1 MLRYL
6 TFNRGGRRKMPIA
19 AIRTPEERFAYLPNF
34 PYSPNYIESLPGYH
48 GLRMHYVDEGPI
60 DAENTF
66 LCLHGEPT
74 WSYLYRKMIPVFV
87 NTGGRVIAPDFFG
100 FGRSDK
106 PINDSDITFSFHRDS
121 LLRLIEQLDLQ
132 NITLVCQ
139 DWGGILGLTLPGS
152 MKNRFKRLIIMNT
165 ALPIGKSLGEGFEM
179 WKSYAAQFNDVSVSG
194 LLAANCPGV
203 LDMMDIAAYA
213 APFPDA
219 TYKAGV
225 RRFPELVA
233 VNPEMEGVNY
243 AEDAKRFLSTEW
255 DGQSF
260 MAVGSLDPFFGQ
272 SIMDDLRST
281 IKNCPEP
288 VVLSD
293 VGHFVQEWGEDVAK
307 KALKYFEST

>member
-1 MLRYL
+1 MS
-6 TFNRGGRRKMPIA
+6 IA
-19 AIRTPEERFAYLPNF
+19 AIRTPDERFACLPNF
-34 PYSPNYIESLPGYH
+34 PYSPNYTESLPGYQ
-48 GLRMHYVDEGPI
+48 GLRMHYVDEGPA
-60 DAENTF
+60 DAKHTF

-74 WSYLYRKMIPVFV
+74 WSYLYRKMIPIFV
-87 NTGGRVIAPDFFG
+87 NAGGRVIAPDFFG

-106 PINDSDITFSFHRDS
+106 PINDSDITFSFHRNS
-121 LLRLIEQLDLQ
+121 LLRLIEQLNLQ

-152 MKNRFKRLIIMNT
+152 MTNRFKRLIVMNT
-165 ALPIGKSLGEGFEM
+165 ALPVGESLGEGFEM

-203 LDMMDIAAYA
+203 LDLMDIAAYA

-233 VNPEMEGVNY
+233 VNPGMEGVKY

-255 DGQSF
+255 NGQSF

-272 SIMDDLRST
+272 SIMDNLRST
-281 IKNCPEP
+281 IKNCPNP
-288 VVLSD
+288 VVFSD

-307 KALKYFEST
+307 KALKHFDTT

>member
-1 MLRYL
+1 
-6 TFNRGGRRKMPIA
+6 
-19 AIRTPEERFAYLPNF
+19 
-34 PYSPNYIESLPGYH
+34 
-48 GLRMHYVDEGPI
+48 
-60 DAENTF
+60 
-66 LCLHGEPT
+66 
-74 WSYLYRKMIPVFV
+74 MIPIFV
-87 NTGGRVIAPDFFG
+87 NAGGRVIAPDFFG

-106 PINDSDITFSFHRDS
+106 PINDSDITFSFHRNS
-121 LLRLIEQLDLQ
+121 LLRLIEQLNLQ

-139 DWGGILGLTLPGS
+139 DWGGILGLTLPGN
-152 MKNRFKRLIIMNT
+152 MANRFKRLIVMNT
-165 ALPIGKSLGEGFEM
+165 ALPVGESLGEGFEM

-203 LDMMDIAAYA
+203 LDLMDIAAYA

-233 VNPEMEGVNY
+233 VNPGMEGVKY

-255 DGQSF
+255 NGQSF

-272 SIMDDLRST
+272 SIMDNLRST
-281 IKNCPEP
+281 IKNCPDP
-288 VVLSD
+288 VVYSD

-307 KALKYFEST
+307 KALKHFDTA

>member
-1 MLRYL
+1 MS
-6 TFNRGGRRKMPIA
+6 IA
-19 AIRTPEERFAYLPNF
+19 AIRTPDERFACLPNF
-34 PYSPNYIESLPGYH
+34 PYSPNYTESLPGYQ
-48 GLRMHYVDEGPI
+48 GLRMHYVDEGPT
-60 DAENTF
+60 DAKHTF

-74 WSYLYRKMIPVFV
+74 WSYLYRKMIPIFV
-87 NTGGRVIAPDFFG
+87 NAGGRVIAPDFFG

-106 PINDSDITFSFHRDS
+106 PINDSDITFSFHRNS
-121 LLRLIEQLDLQ
+121 LLRLIEQLNLQ

-152 MKNRFKRLIIMNT
+152 MANRFERLIVMNT
-165 ALPIGKSLGEGFEM
+165 ALPVGESLGEGFEM

-203 LDMMDIAAYA
+203 LDLMDIAAYA

-233 VNPEMEGVNY
+233 VNPGMEGVKY

-255 DGQSF
+255 NGQSF

-272 SIMDDLRST
+272 SIMDNLRST
-281 IKNCPEP
+281 IKNCPDP
-288 VVLSD
+288 VVYSD

-307 KALKYFEST
+307 KALKHFDTA

>member
-1 MLRYL
+1 MS
-6 TFNRGGRRKMPIA
+6 IA
-19 AIRTPEERFAYLPNF
+19 AIRTPDERFACLPNF
-34 PYSPNYIESLPGYH
+34 PYSPNYTESLPGYQ
-48 GLRMHYVDEGPI
+48 GLRMHYVDEGPT
-60 DAENTF
+60 DAKHTF

-74 WSYLYRKMIPVFV
+74 WSYLYRKMIPIFV
-87 NTGGRVIAPDFFG
+87 NAGGRVIAPDFFG

-106 PINDSDITFSFHRDS
+106 PINDSDITFSFHRNS
-121 LLRLIEQLDLQ
+121 LLRLIEQLNLQ

-139 DWGGILGLTLPGS
+139 DWGGILGLTLPGN
-152 MKNRFKRLIIMNT
+152 MANRFKRLIVMNT
-165 ALPIGKSLGEGFEM
+165 ALPVGESLGEGFEM

-203 LDMMDIAAYA
+203 LDLMDIAAYA

-233 VNPEMEGVNY
+233 VNPGMEGVKY

-255 DGQSF
+255 NGQSF

-272 SIMDDLRST
+272 SIMDNLRST
-281 IKNCPEP
+281 IKNCPDP
-288 VVLSD
+288 VVYSD

-307 KALKYFEST
+307 KALKHFDTA

>member
-1 MLRYL
+1 MS
-6 TFNRGGRRKMPIA
+6 IA
-19 AIRTPEERFAYLPNF
+19 AIRTPDERFAYLPNF
-34 PYSPNYIESLPGYH
+34 PYSPNYTESLPGYQ
-48 GLRMHYVDEGPI
+48 GLRMHYVDEGPT
-60 DAENTF
+60 DAKHTF

-74 WSYLYRKMIPVFV
+74 WSYLYRKMIPIFV
-87 NTGGRVIAPDFFG
+87 NAGGRVIAPDFFG

-106 PINDSDITFSFHRDS
+106 PINDSDITFSFHRNS
-121 LLRLIEQLDLQ
+121 LLRLIEQLNLQ

-152 MKNRFKRLIIMNT
+152 MANRFERLIVMNT
-165 ALPIGKSLGEGFEM
+165 ALPVGESLGEGFEM

-203 LDMMDIAAYA
+203 LDLMDIAAYA

-233 VNPEMEGVNY
+233 VNPGMEGVKY

-255 DGQSF
+255 NGQSF

-272 SIMDDLRST
+272 SIMDNLRST
-281 IKNCPEP
+281 IKNCPDP
-288 VVLSD
+288 VVYSD

-307 KALKYFEST
+307 KALKHFDTA

>member
-1 MLRYL
+1 MS
-6 TFNRGGRRKMPIA
+6 IA
-19 AIRTPEERFAYLPNF
+19 AIRTPDERFACLPNF
-34 PYSPNYIESLPGYH
+34 PYSPNYTESLPGYQ
-48 GLRMHYVDEGPI
+48 GLRMHYVDEGPA
-60 DAENTF
+60 DAKHTF

-74 WSYLYRKMIPVFV
+74 WSYLYRKMIPIFV
-87 NTGGRVIAPDFFG
+87 NAGGRVIAPDFFG

-106 PINDSDITFSFHRDS
+106 PINDSDITFSFHRNS
-121 LLRLIEQLDLQ
+121 LLRLIEQLNLQ

-152 MKNRFKRLIIMNT
+152 MTNRFKRLIVMNT
-165 ALPIGKSLGEGFEM
+165 ALPVGESLGEGFEM

-203 LDMMDIAAYA
+203 LDLMDIAAYA

-233 VNPEMEGVNY
+233 VNPGMEGVKY

-255 DGQSF
+255 NGQSF

-272 SIMDDLRST
+272 SIMDNLRST
-281 IKNCPEP
+281 IKNCPNP
-288 VVLSD
+288 VVFSD

-307 KALKYFEST
+307 KALKHFDTA